1 MQLGRLASSKYSWW
15 TGSLESQEEPM
26 LQFQT
31 IRLKKQ
37 EELMFHSSLKAISWR
52 IPLSEV
58 GKDQT
63 FVFVRPST
71 DGTSPIHI
79 MEDNL
84 LYPKSTNLNINLIQ
98 NHPHRDVQ
106 DNA

>member
-15 TGSLESQEEPM
+15 TGSLENQEEPM
-26 LQFQT
+26 LQFQN
-31 IRLKKQ
+31 Q

-52 IPLSEV
+52 IPLSGV

-63 FVFVRPST
+63 FVFIRPST

-84 LYPKSTNLNINLIQ
+84 LCPKSTNLNINLIQ

-106 DNA
+106 NNV